1 LIFFVIGYRD
11 FYNKHISFFIMYN
24 QKADILII
32 DRIKLSNIFS
42 NPIYNNIIFKN
53 IILMA
58 IKFLIIFSAKTIIV
72 FINNKS
78 IVIINNFKIIIIKIN
93 IIKTSIFSFFFCID

>member
-32 DRIKLSNIFS
+32 DRIKLS
-42 NPIYNNIIFKN
+42 NNIIFKN